1 MSLKRRREPVSVDAQ
16 AVEIYEDLANE
27 NEEIRL
33 KAAHSLLTRV
43 SSEKSPSLEELQRI
57 LKRLFRGLASSRKA
71 ARLGFSVALTEFLQ
85 QHCISDQI
93 DRPVLEVATVINVLE
108 EQTRAS
114 AGVSGQEERDH
125 YLGRLFGAEAIIKSG
140 ILSLPEPPVAQWER
154 VLDIIFELAKKKSW
168 LREECGWVL
177 CAALKDLHIMDPIY
191 IEVLFEKLHSTGL
204 TKTPEGVGL
213 WITAQQAYPD
223 IKYPKHV
230 WHHGNPLHRK
240 ETASLARILKE
251 TSTHHAAEGTAKKTS
266 QRGTWTSRLHFSWDV
281 VFKALL
287 LDRPKQLAFSDLW
300 TEAVDNGL
308 FAAASSD
315 ERKYWG
321 FLLFQ
326 KYVQILPIASFGII
340 LGPNFLRCMINQLS
354 SAQRYL
360 HRIAEKSLRAI
371 HSRIDQ
377 DPQITSVVIQ
387 RFIANGYAN
396 FDHLTKTKTVEK
408 LLSQANMQA
417 LRDIIPIFGHLIHR
431 PEAQDVKGAS
441 ATRQLISDY
450 LVSLVRTTPSPVEG
464 DLLWTEY
471 HRCMFAITTIFLKH
485 AYFEIIP
492 DVNDA
497 AKSPKPPVS
506 SGSREMFKSRLM
518 SCLSHLMVKSENSA
532 YHPYEVVN
540 TIRLYETQT
549 ETYTPLIS
557 FDKESGIAE
566 IIRKAWK
573 TIKKLHKDE
582 QSADPARTDYLQ
594 AFELLY
600 TLTILQVY
608 NGDTDAVSIID
619 ELQTCFKVLYD
630 SKIPI
635 DRGKASETLVEI
647 ILSLVSKP
655 SLLFKRLA
663 QQVFSVC
670 TSAVNANGLQSMMMV
685 LETKENV
692 SGQQEIFEQEDSD
705 GGSDVLVSDVEEV
718 DGEIPHTGIALY
730 DTAHSP
736 NMSDVGSS
744 LDGQFQDDNSDT
756 TDDELAEFDAKL
768 AQALGTR
775 RLDEDLAANEEESSD
790 EDMDDEQME
799 ALDEQLETVF
809 RERKKL
815 TSKKNEKKEAK
826 ETIILFKSRVLEL
839 LEIYIK
845 QQYLNQQ
852 ALTIILPILSLVQTT
867 SNKQISEKAC
877 NLIRD
882 YLKLYKLKNR
892 LNASVLPETTKLLL
906 EAVHKEAKEEGSNAH
921 ANACSQASLLL
932 TKIYITNGGDLSDVI
947 SQYAVTQLAFM
958 TEPDCHI
965 RTSFFSDWLNWCT
978 SAKKA
983 LTTPEF
989 ATHFAKSRS
998 TNQCPLKLNPIV
1010 DLGFSEPIEALGLLN
1025 FVPHD
1030 APKKEVCRNLIDDDI
1045 QLYWLK

>member
-1 MSLKRRREPVSVDAQ
+1 MSLKRRREPISVDAQ
-16 AVEIYEDLANE
+16 IVEIYEDLANE

-33 KAAHSLLTRV
+33 KAAHTLLTKV
-43 SSEKSPSLEELQRI
+43 SSEKSPSLEALQKI
-57 LKRLFRGLASSRKA
+57 LKRLFRGLSSSRKA
-71 ARLGFSVALTEFLQ
+71 ARLGFSVALTEILQ
-85 QHCISDQI
+85 QHCISDHI
-93 DRPVLEVATVINVLE
+93 DRPVLEVAAVISVLE
-108 EQTRAS
+108 EQTRAL

-140 ILSLPEPPVAQWER
+140 ILSLPDSSVAQWER
-154 VLDIIFELAKKKSW
+154 VLYLIFELAKKKSW

-177 CAALKDLHIMDPIY
+177 CAALKDPHTMDSAHV
-191 IEVLFEKLHSTGL
+191 EVLFEKLDSAGL

-223 IKYPKHV
+223 VKYPRHV

-240 ETASLARILKE
+240 EKATLARILKE
-251 TSTHHAAEGTAKKTS
+251 TSTSHDANGTAKKAS
-266 QRGTWTSRLHFSWDV
+266 QRGTWTSRLHFSWDI
-281 VFKALL
+281 VFQALL
-287 LDRPKQLAFSDLW
+287 EDRPKQLAFPDLW
-300 TEAVDNGL
+300 VEAVDNGL

-326 KYVQILPIASFGII
+326 KHVQILPITLFGTI
-340 LGPNFLRCMINQLS
+340 LGSNFLRCMINQLA
-354 SAQRYL
+354 SAERYL

-377 DPQITSVVIQ
+377 DPQITSVVIE

-396 FDHLTKTKTVEK
+396 FDHITKTKTLEK
-408 LLSQANMQA
+408 LLNQANLQC
-417 LRDIIPIFGHLIHR
+417 LGDIIPMFCQLIHR
-431 PEAQDVKGAS
+431 PEAQDEKSAS

-450 LVSLVRTTPSPVEG
+450 LVSLVRSTRSPAEG
-464 DLLWTEY
+464 DLVLTEY
-471 HRCMFAITTIFLKH
+471 NRCMSAITTIFLKH
-485 AYFEIIP
+485 AYFEVIP
-492 DVNDA
+492 DVNDT
-497 AKSPKPPVS
+497 AKSPEPPMS
-506 SGSREMFKSRLM
+506 SGSREVFKSRLM
-518 SCLSHLMVKSENSA
+518 SCLSHLMVKSENPA

-549 ETYTPLIS
+549 EEYSPLMS
-557 FDKESGIAE
+557 FDEKSDVAE
-566 IIRKAWK
+566 IIRKGWK
-573 TIKKLHKDE
+573 TINKLHKDE
-582 QSADPARTDYLQ
+582 QSADPARTDYLR
-594 AFELLY
+594 AFKLLY

-608 NGDTDAVSIID
+608 NGDADAVSIID
-619 ELQTCFKVLYD
+619 ELQTC
-630 SKIPI
+630 SKALFASKSPI
-635 DRGKASETLVEI
+635 DRGEASETLVEI

-670 TSAVNANGLQSMMMV
+670 TSAVNANGLQSMIMV

-692 SGQQEIFEQEDSD
+692 SGQQEIFEQEVSNGDSD
-705 GGSDVLVSDVEEV
+705 VVMSDVEEV
-718 DGEIPHTGIALY
+718 DGETPHVEIALN
-730 DTAHSP
+730 DTTQTMD
-736 NMSDVGSS
+736 MSDAGSS
-744 LDGQFQDDNSDT
+744 IDGQLQDDNSDT

-775 RLDEDLAANEEESSD
+775 RLDEDIAANEDESSD

-799 ALDEQLETVF
+799 ALDEQLEIVF

-815 TSKKNEKKEAK
+815 ISKKNEKKEAK
-826 ETIILFKSRVLEL
+826 ESIIFFKSRVLEL

-845 QQYLNQQ
+845 QQYLKQQ
-852 ALTIILPILSLVQTT
+852 ALSIILPILSLVRTT

-882 YLKLYKLKNR
+882 YLKLYKLKDR
-892 LNASVLPETTKLLL
+892 LDASVLPEKAKSFL
-906 EAVHKEAKEEGSNAH
+906 EAVHKEAMEEGSNAH

-932 TKIYITNGGDLSDVI
+932 TKIYITNGGDLSDVM

-958 TEPDCHI
+958 TELDCHI

-978 SAKKA
+978 SARKA
-983 LTTPEF
+983 LAPQY
-989 ATHFAKSRS
+989 KS
-998 TNQCPLKLNPIV
+998 
-1010 DLGFSEPIEALGLLN
+1010 SE
-1025 FVPHD
+1025 
-1030 APKKEVCRNLIDDDI
+1030 
-1045 QLYWLK
+1045 